1 MGLNLKK
8 GNKIYIKPSKRG
20 SFTSYCGGK
29 VTNECIQKGKNS
41 PNAAIRKKA
50 TFAANARKW
59 KHEQGGEIEYV
70 DGLRRIIKTKKS
82 GGKAFVKGVNV
93 LDSNP
98 GAYKHVK
105 KRYKMAQ
112 DGTKLTFGQKIKNVA
127 NNVGSWINNNQGLVN
142 TALSGITGIISANK
156 KQKEAEQFAE
166 AKEAEMK
173 SFKAKTW
180 AEKYKESLQSQNDR
194 SDIVNMSR
202 AYNQASNDAAQATQE
217 KQQQI
222 DAEVAAAEQEAAA
235 AQGEA
240 WGGLL
245 KGVGDIAINA
255 LSKNGVPS
263 SKVQTEG
270 LTGGNGLMS
279 NSRYGSR
286 NNTSLLTGQK
296 TYGSFNKDGSM
307 NMGFG
312 NTWNPMTGQK
322 TSSIGGNLM
331 STPQLTPPKTN
342 YSFNK

>member
-1 MGLNLKK
+1 MVEEKKK

-59 KHEQGGEIEYV
+59 KHEEGGRLDEEKYS
-70 DGLRRIIKTKKS
+70 DPLRRIKRE
-82 GGKAFVKGVNV
+82 GFVKGVNV

-98 GAYKHVK
+98 DAYKHVK
-105 KRYKMAQ
+105 KKYKMAQ
-112 DGTKLTFGQKIKNVA
+112 QGTKLTFGQKISNIGK
-127 NNVGSWINNNQGLVN
+127 NVGSWLSNNQGLVN
-142 TALSGITGIISANK
+142 TAVSGITGIISANK
-156 KQKEAEQFAE
+156 KQKEADQFAE
-166 AKEAEMK
+166 AKQAEMK

-180 AEKYKESLQSQNDR
+180 KDKYMENLQSQNNR

-202 AYNQASNDAAQATQE
+202 AYNQASGDVAQAVQE
-217 KQQQI
+217 KQQEI
-222 DAEVAAAEQEAAA
+222 DTQVAAAQQEAAQ
-235 AQGEA
+235 AQGDV

-245 KGVGDIAINA
+245 KGAGEIAMNA
-255 LSKNGVPS
+255 LASNGVPS
-263 SKVQTEG
+263 TKVPTDSNG
-270 LTGGNGLMS
+270 LTGGNGIMS
-279 NSRYGSR
+279 NSRFGSR

-296 TYGSFNKDGSM
+296 AYGSFNSDGSM

-331 STPQLTPPKTN
+331 STPQLTPPL
-342 YSFNK
+342 NK